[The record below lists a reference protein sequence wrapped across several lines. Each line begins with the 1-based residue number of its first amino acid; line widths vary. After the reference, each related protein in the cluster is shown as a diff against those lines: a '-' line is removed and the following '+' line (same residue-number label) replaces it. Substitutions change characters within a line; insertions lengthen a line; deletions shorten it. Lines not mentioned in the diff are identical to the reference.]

1 MKKAIFTLLL
11 LFLIAAELHAAEGI
25 IVMPVKM
32 PCDDSLFEH
41 FGTRT
46 ANIQILNLSYPEEDL
61 YVFIVK
67 GWHFLPNPE
76 IPNGK
81 TSLKAKGWNLFF
93 EKSIPLYRDGSYL
106 ILKPHLLVFPKEI
119 KTIETMGVSIEVSE
133 LVSVEIPFEIVNIPF
148 EKPKEAGIFPA
159 LYVSELV
166 SVEIP
171 FEIVNIPFE
180 KPKEAGIFPA
190 LYEGGNWDFSE
201 KLPVEKM
208 FLVISAGE
216 KTTGGYS
223 FEISEVTLYKRK
235 ITVEATLTHPPEGAF
250 VTQVLT
256 YPAVILKLPELSA
269 GEYNLELV
277 IISEQDGVETL
288 ESYKS
293 RLILTSP

>member
-1 MKKAIFTLLL
+1 MKKAIFALLL

-25 IVMPVKM
+25 IVMPVKV

-46 ANIQILNLSYPEEDL
+46 VNIQILNLSYPEEDL

-119 KTIETMGVSIEVSE
+119 KTIETMGVS
-133 LVSVEIPFEIVNIPF
+133 VE
-148 EKPKEAGIFPA
+148 
-159 LYVSELV
+159 VSELV

-223 FEISEVTLYKRK
+223 FEIREVTLYKHK
-235 ITVEATLTHPPEGAF
+235 ITIEATLTYPPEGAF